1 MVYFYFQLGPQ
12 NIRVG
17 SISPGMTETD
27 IVLATFPENPGLS
40 DEMFSK
46 YPSLKS
52 ADVADL
58 VVALLAQPQ
67 RVQMQD
73 LKVTHTLSK

>member
-1 MVYFYFQLGPQ
+1 
-12 NIRVG
+12 
-17 SISPGMTETD
+17 MTETD

-73 LKVTHTLSK
+73 LKVTHTLSKWYHLIIFDENNSSFIWGHAK